1 MNDSMAQPL
10 GHGNY
15 RSVVVPLALPGW
27 KAALSWIAA
36 VLLFVLFVTS
46 GVWKITSPMAWAMRI
61 AELKFPASLATAAAL
76 VFGIAE
82 TVGAVL
88 ILVPRLR
95 RWGAVL
101 IALLLVGFMGYF
113 ALNYGALH
121 GAECSCFPWVKRV
134 VGPEFFIGDGLMLLL
149 ACFAGIWS
157 KPPESLRTALVI
169 AGTVVVFALV
179 SYGVEAV
186 RQTGTKAP
194 ATIAVDGKP
203 YELGHGRVFLF
214 FFNPECTH
222 CYASAKAMSHYRW
235 SGTRVVAVPVEMP
248 QWAPAFLNET
258 GLKAVITSDFASLK
272 TTFGYTT
279 YPFGVAI
286 ENGRE
291 KAPLTRFDDDE
302 PATSLKKL
310 GFIQ

>member
-1 MNDSMAQPL
+1 MNDSMAQA
-10 GHGNY
+10 
-15 RSVVVPLALPGW
+15 RSEAVPLEVPGW
-27 KAALSWIAA
+27 KGALSWMAA
-36 VLLFVLFVTS
+36 VLLFLLFITS
-46 GVWKITSPMAWAMRI
+46 GVWKIASPMAWSMRI
-61 AELKFPASLATAAAL
+61 AELKFPASLSTAAAL

-95 RWGAVL
+95 RWGAAL
-101 IALLLVGFMGYF
+101 IAILLVGFMGYF

-121 GAECSCFPWVKRV
+121 GAECGCFPWVKRV
-134 VGPEFFIGDGLMLLL
+134 VGPGFFIGDGLMLLL
-149 ACFAGIWS
+149 ACFAGIWA
-157 KPPESLRTALVI
+157 KPPRSLRTALVI
-169 AGTVVVFALV
+169 IGTVVVFALV

-194 ATIAVDGKP
+194 AAITVAGKP
-203 YELGHGRVFLF
+203 YLIGSGRVFLF

-222 CYASAKAMSHYRW
+222 CYASAKDMSHYHW
-235 SGTRVVAVPVEMP
+235 GATRVVAVPVDMP
-248 QWAPAFLNET
+248 QWAPAFLKET
-258 GLKAVITSDFASLK
+258 GLQAVITSDFPSLK

-291 KAPLTRFDDDE
+291 KAPLTRFEDDE
-302 PATSLKKL
+302 PGATLKSL
-310 GFIQ
+310 GFVQ